1 MEDINSERQ
10 KMLNLVSLSNSQIYQ
25 EIMDQMSE
33 IYGEQNHIP
42 SEVLLK
48 VASIHPDLFQAMYQ
62 DGKMVGHL
70 VILPFNEKGSEKIV
84 DLDNDESD
92 FELNDFALVR
102 DQNSPIN
109 FFVYSIYG
117 KNHRFSFQMIEA
129 MLKGVKTYENK
140 IASESV
146 VFAECVS
153 DQGVRMSERLGLKK
167 YHTYTFRDEELHL
180 FKASIADF
188 VSSLGLRAFS
198 KNASHEAKLP
208 T

>member
-1 MEDINSERQ
+1 
-10 KMLNLVSLSNSQIYQ
+10 MLNLVTLSNSEIYQ
-25 EIMDQMSE
+25 AITDQMTE
-33 IYGEQNHIP
+33 IYGEQDHIP
-42 SEVLLK
+42 CEILLN
-48 VASIHPDLFQAMYQ
+48 VASIHPELFQAMYQ

-92 FELNDFALVR
+92 FELSDFALTR
-102 DQNSPIN
+102 SQNAPIN

-117 KNHRFSFQMIEA
+117 KNHRISFQMIEA
-129 MLKGVKTYENK
+129 MLKGVKTYENQ
-140 IASESV
+140 IAPESV

-188 VSSLGLRAFS
+188 VSSLGFKAFS
-198 KNASHEAKLP
+198 KNASHEATLP
-208 T
+208 A

>member
-1 MEDINSERQ
+1 MEDLNLGRQ
-10 KMLNLVSLSNSQIYQ
+10 KMLNLVSLSNPQIYQ

-42 SEVLLK
+42 SEVLLE
-48 VASIHPDLFQAMYQ
+48 VASVHPELFQAMYH

-70 VILPFNEKGSEKIV
+70 VILPFNERGSEKIV

-102 DQNSPIN
+102 EQSSPIN

-117 KNHRFSFQMIEA
+117 KNHRISFQMIEA
-129 MLKGVKTYENK
+129 MLKGVRTYENR
-140 IASESV
+140 ISPESI

-180 FKASIADF
+180 FKTSVGHF
-188 VSSLGLRAFS
+188 VSSLGFRAF
-198 KNASHEAKLP
+198 ERR
-208 T
+208 